1 VESQSPRARPVP
13 GATRA
18 RQVPDKTN
26 GSASTEVGEGAA
38 PGDAAGQPAAQG
50 PRKRQLLTTG
60 EMARLSNNTLRTV
73 RFYEEE
79 GILRPAG
86 RTEGG
91 HRLFE
96 PAELDRLMLVTDL
109 RLAGLS
115 LDEIRQILEV
125 KRGASSG
132 AEAARVAMRMLGA
145 RIEELGTKVAVLSR
159 LRDDLTRTAGIFAR
173 CAECKDTTSFP
184 AGCDSC
190 EHLGGPEPRPRS
202 MRVLWGVSPSA
213 PPAEDVTADE

>member
-1 VESQSPRARPVP
+1 MESQSPRARPVP

-18 RQVPDKTN
+18 RQVPDRSN
-26 GSASTEVGEGAA
+26 GSATKVGDGAA
-38 PGDAAGQPAAQG
+38 PAAVDGGAAGAPA

-115 LDEIRQILEV
+115 LDEIRQILDV
-125 KRGASSG
+125 KQGATSG
-132 AEAARVAMRMLGA
+132 ADAARIAMRMLGA
-145 RIEELGTKVAVLSR
+145 RIEELGTKVAVLAR
-159 LRDDLTRTAGIFAR
+159 LRDDLVRTAGIFAA
-173 CAECKDTTSFP
+173 CVDCKEPTSSP
-184 AGCDSC
+184 SGCDAC
-190 EHLGGPEPRPRS
+190 EHLAGPEQRPRS
-202 MRVLWGVSPSA
+202 MRVLWGVGASA
-213 PPAEDVTADE
+213 PPAEDSTADE

>member
-1 VESQSPRARPVP
+1 MDSQSPRARPTP

-18 RQVPDKTN
+18 RQVPDRIL
-26 GSASTEVGEGAA
+26 GSATHVADGEPPGASESS
-38 PGDAAGQPAAQG
+38 PPDPPAL
-50 PRKRQLLTTG
+50 RKRQLLTTG

-125 KRGASSG
+125 KQGATSG
-132 AEAARVAMRMLGA
+132 ADAARIATRMLGT
-145 RIEELGTKVAVLSR
+145 RIEELGTKLAVLSR
-159 LRDDLTRTAGIFAR
+159 LRDDLARTSGLFAS
-173 CAECKDTTSFP
+173 CVECKDGASFP
-184 AGCDSC
+184 HGCDSC
-190 EHLGGPEPRPRS
+190 GHLGGPDQRPRS
-202 MRVLWGVSPSA
+202 MRVLWGVGASA
-213 PPAEDVTADE
+213 PSVEDDASDE